1 MEKILFIDRD
11 GTIVQEPEDEQIDS
25 LSKIRFVQDAIGVLR
40 KICEEMNFK
49 LVMVTNQDGLGTPS
63 FPEKDFYESHNF
75 ILDILAGEGIVFG
88 DILIDRT
95 FPEDESPT
103 RKPGTGLLTKYI
115 HGDYDLDNSY
125 VIGDRATDMMLAKN
139 LGCKGI
145 LVNAFSENTLINSE
159 LNDLVFKAQSWRN
172 VYSYLRKQFRQ
183 ASLTRV
189 TNETNIRIQLNL
201 DGRGLAEISTGIKF
215 LDHMLGQIPRHS
227 GFDLSILARGDT
239 EVDEHHTIEDIAL
252 VLGSAFKIALGNKIG
267 IQRYGFCLPMDDS
280 IALVAIDFGGR
291 PWLNWEVEFNNA
303 TIGGIDTD
311 MFFHFFKSFCDTVEC
326 NLFIKAKGKNG
337 HHLIESVFK
346 AFAKS
351 MKVAV
356 LRDKSNLIPSTK
368 GIL

>member
-11 GTIVQEPEDEQIDS
+11 GTIVLEPEDEQIDS
-25 LSKIRFVQDAIGVLR
+25 LSKIRFVPDAIGVLR

-49 LVMVTNQDGLGTPS
+49 LVMITNQDGLGTPS
-63 FPEKDFYESHNF
+63 FPEKDFYESQNF
-75 ILDILAGEGIVFG
+75 ILDILSGEGIVFD

-103 RKPGTGLLTKYI
+103 RKPGTGLLNKYI
-115 HGDYDLDNSY
+115 LGDYDLENSY
-125 VIGDRATDMMLAKN
+125 VIGDRDTDMMLAKN
-139 LGCKGI
+139 SGCKGI
-145 LVNAFSENTLINSE
+145 LVNDFSGIDSNPE
-159 LNDLVFKAQSWRN
+159 LDGLVFDAQSWRN
-172 VYSYLRKQFRQ
+172 VYSYLQKQFRK

-189 TNETNIRIQLNL
+189 TSETNVRVELGL
-201 DGRGLAEISTGIKF
+201 DGCGLSEISTGIKF

-280 IALVAIDFGGR
+280 VALVAVDFGGR

-303 TIGGIDTD
+303 TVGGIDTE
-311 MFFHFFKSFCDTVEC
+311 MFFHFFKSFCDTAEC

-351 MKVAV
+351 LKAAV
-356 LRDKSNLIPSTK
+356 LKDESNVIPSTK